1 MATEK
6 KALPEQTPPPSAQDK
21 AASTESPKDDGGVK
35 LQKELGLLEG
45 VAMIVGIVIGSGI
58 FVSPKGVILYA
69 GSVGMSLAVWAACG
83 LIAMIGALCFAEL
96 GTMIPRAGHVLLPA
110 RGLRRRAG
118 LPLHVG
124 DDRDQELCRSGH
136 RRPHLRQLPPAAFVP
151 RLRGRVR
158 RRHQTHRC
166 VLICFLSWINCVNV
180 RWVAKVQ
187 NVFMVTKLL
196 ALVMIIVAGLYHLAS
211 GHVENFRAPME
222 GTKWQ
227 AAAIAT
233 AFYQSLFSYSGWENL
248 YYVVEELK
256 NPNKNLPLAIIIS
269 TGLVTAVYTLTNV
282 AYLAV
287 LTPSEMLAA
296 DAVAM
301 SFASRAL
308 STLAWTMPLFV
319 MCSTFGSM
327 NGVVFTQSRLI
338 FVGARRA
345 LPEAFLA
352 RARTT
357 QQCTARESSS

>member
-1 MATEK
+1 MYCYLHEAFGAVPAFLYMWVTTVIRNSAGAAIVALTFANYLLQPLFPDCEAVSDAATR
-6 KALPEQTPPPSAQDK
+6 LI
-21 AASTESPKDDGGVK
+21 AASS
-35 LQKELGLLEG
+35 
-45 VAMIVGIVIGSGI
+45 S
-58 FVSPKGVILYA
+58 VSLSAPP
-69 GSVGMSLAVWAACG
+69 C
-83 LIAMIGALCFAEL
+83 C
-96 GTMIPRAGHVLLPA
+96 LLPSF
-110 RGLRRRAG
+110 
-118 LPLHVG
+118 LP
-124 DDRDQELCRSGH
+124 
-136 RRPHLRQLPPAAFVP
+136 VP
-151 RLRGRVR
+151 VEKNS
-158 RRHQTHRC
+158 
-166 VLICFLSWINCVNV
+166 CFLSWINCVNV

-233 AFYQSLFSYSGWENL
+233 AFYQSLFSYSGW
-248 YYVVEELK
+248 
-256 NPNKNLPLAIIIS
+256 NLPLAIIIS